1 MSQVYVGNGS
11 GGGGGGGVT
20 SVEGTAPIEVN
31 GVSGVPQTGAV
42 VVSTTQSDLH
52 VARFIVSAGGTA
64 DGANY
69 TTLAAAYTAA
79 VAAGGNQTIFLQ
91 PGTYSIGT
99 QALTAGINISAFDC
113 DAITP
118 NVTINGLMTANI
130 TGECTFSGINFLNN
144 SDNVL
149 AITGSGASKFSFV
162 QCFLNVSGTAFA
174 ISSTNSS
181 AAVDILD
188 CQGDISG
195 TSAYFNMTGGGVNV
209 QNSFLFNGQNS
220 STNNVLNNCA
230 INVDNSVFNSPIDA
244 TGVGGDVSVISSSM
258 VILNTTCITTG
269 GGPNADLVIYNSHID
284 SNNATAIVIG
294 AGSTMTIAN
303 TSVGSSATDAIS
315 GAGVL
320 NYAPIA
326 FTKSSSTVSVSTQN
340 PIRFGPQISPELAN
354 TNGTVYYDGTII
366 ATVAPGTSGD
376 VLTSNGAGSPPS
388 YQPPSGGG
396 ITEFFSVYLSAPT
409 GNVTGD
415 NTLYGPILF
424 DGIITNTSS
433 SYNAGTGNYTIPSD
447 GEYSFQQTIVFVG
460 GDALTQEYL
469 ALWGGSGYSIRAFQ
483 LFPTAQAG
491 ANTTILSASI
501 SSHFTAGQTVNVQAL
516 VGGTNKN
523 IAIYGAAPSGLST
536 STVFSG
542 FKFA

>member
-11 GGGGGGGVT
+11 GGGG
-20 SVEGTAPIEVN
+20 P
-31 GVSGVPQTGAV
+31 
-42 VVSTTQSDLH
+42 STDLH
-52 VARFIVSAGGTA
+52 VARFIVSAGGTS

-69 TTLAAAYTAA
+69 TTIASAYAAA
-79 VAAGGNQTIFLQ
+79 VSAGGNQTIFLQ
-91 PGTYSIGT
+91 PGTYNIGT
-99 QALTAGINISAFDC
+99 MALSPNIGLTAYDC
-113 DAITP
+113 DGVIP
-118 NVTINGLMTANI
+118 NVIINGKMTANF
-130 TGECTFSGINFLNN
+130 TGICAFSGIYFVNDT
-144 SDNVL
+144 DNIL
-149 AITGSGASKFSFV
+149 AVTGSGASRIRFIDCWIQV
-162 QCFLNVSGTAFA
+162 GGNAFA
-174 ISSTNSS
+174 VTNSNNS
-181 AAVDILD
+181 CLISFET
-188 CQGDISG
+188 CQGDILG
-195 TSAYFNMTGGGVNV
+195 TSAYFDFTAGAVNIN
-209 QNSFLFNGQNS
+209 NSFFFNGQESSTTNNFTNS
-220 STNNVLNNCA
+220 SIGVQS
-230 INVDNSVFNSPIDA
+230 SVFNSPINA
-244 TGVGGDVSVISSSM
+244 IGVGGDVSIISSSM
-258 VILNTTCITTG
+258 IILDTTLVTTG
-269 GGPNADLVIYNSHID
+269 GGTNADLVIYNSHID

-294 AGSTMTIAN
+294 SGSTMTIAN
-303 TSVGSSATDAIS
+303 TSVGSTATDAIS
-315 GAGVL
+315 GAGTL
-320 NYAPIA
+320 RYAPIA
-326 FTKSSSTVSVSTQN
+326 FTKSSSTVSTSTQL
-340 PIRFGPQISPELAN
+340 PIRFGPQISPELTD

-376 VLTSNGAGSPPS
+376 VLTSNGAGSAPS

-424 DGIITNTSS
+424 DGIITNTGGHYS
-433 SYNAGTGNYTIPSD
+433 AGTGNYTIPSD
-447 GEYSFQQTIVFVG
+447 GEYCFQQTICMNG

-491 ANTTILSASI
+491 ANTIILSASI

-523 IAIYGAAPSGLST
+523 IAIYGATPSGIST